1 MWFSNNSKQLFH
13 LTASGQLAVRRKAW
27 GLGPLGS
34 LGPRSYVNV
43 ALETPWK
50 L

>member
-27 GLGPLGS
+27 GLGPLG
-34 LGPRSYVNV
+34 PHSYVNV